1 MSFAPL
7 DDDQFNT
14 LQSQVGVKRPRGRP
28 SLEDKLKLT
37 VPMNN
42 KLLLQLHGIR
52 EDTGCSLASIQ
63 TLFDEVSIN
72 AGVPTQ
78 NVGHLIQT
86 CLYRLDIESKKTNN
100 DISSFLNKGLEMEW
114 IGEFS
119 KKHSVSKDF
128 LLSQVDSGF
137 SNTIM
142 TMMGSV
148 SNGLLLELNNFR
160 NRKGYSVKVLLS
172 WLQSLCDSF
181 NNMTPAQLNMLVK
194 KTSNDMKSLQKHK
207 GYIGGVEC
215 LQEFQELSCQPSP
228 TTNSA
233 TGVTCCQPQE
243 LQSSSVSE
251 PCRNGTGHTSSPQE
265 SIPVSDAESQMLTV
279 SVVQQFDIARSQ
291 IDAVR

>member
-1 MSFAPL
+1 MSVLVINILLLYFLCVATFSLSFAPL

-37 VPMNN
+37 VPMN

-119 KKHSVSKDF
+119 KK
-128 LLSQVDSGF
+128 LG
-137 SNTIM
+137 
-142 TMMGSV
+142 
-148 SNGLLLELNNFR
+148 R
-160 NRKGYSVKVLLS
+160 R
-172 WLQSLCDSF
+172 
-181 NNMTPAQLNMLVK
+181 
-194 KTSNDMKSLQKHK
+194 
-207 GYIGGVEC
+207 
-215 LQEFQELSCQPSP
+215 
-228 TTNSA
+228 
-233 TGVTCCQPQE
+233 
-243 LQSSSVSE
+243 
-251 PCRNGTGHTSSPQE
+251 
-265 SIPVSDAESQMLTV
+265 
-279 SVVQQFDIARSQ
+279 
-291 IDAVR
+291 